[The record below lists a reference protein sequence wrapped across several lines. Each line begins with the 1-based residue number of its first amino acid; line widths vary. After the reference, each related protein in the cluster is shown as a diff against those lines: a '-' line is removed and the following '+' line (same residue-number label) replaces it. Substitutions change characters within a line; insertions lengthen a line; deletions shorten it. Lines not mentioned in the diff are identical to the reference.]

1 MQLELVQ
8 KKRNLREAF
17 SCFYAHMKPRAVLR
31 WITGLLLLFWF
42 VTPLYM
48 VVSMGA
54 RAHAGLWEILR
65 VYPRFMV
72 QEGWLGS
79 ATWVTVG
86 LFVLLSPSLLG
97 RIEAFFTPRSTAG
110 SPAAGPLWCW
120 PTGGWCSTTTRDGRS
135 WPCPITR
142 SSGWSARCT
151 TLCSV
156 WAGGR

>member
-54 RAHAGLWEILR
+54 RAHAGLREILR

-72 QEGWLGS
+72 
-79 ATWVTVG
+79 
-86 LFVLLSPSLLG
+86 
-97 RIEAFFTPRSTAG
+97 
-110 SPAAGPLWCW
+110 
-120 PTGGWCSTTTRDGRS
+120 
-135 WPCPITR
+135 
-142 SSGWSARCT
+142 
-151 TLCSV
+151 
-156 WAGGR
+156 

>member
-97 RIEAFFTPRSTAG
+97 RIEAFFYAKINRWQP
-110 SPAAGPLWCW
+110 
-120 PTGGWCSTTTRDGRS
+120 GR
-135 WPCPITR
+135 R
-142 SSGWSARCT
+142 T
-151 TLCSV
+151 TLV
-156 WAGGR
+156 LADWRLVLYDDQGLQIKALI